1 MTRKKSSTFCTK
13 PRSQGPIVKAIAGRN
28 CGRLKLFAGT
38 TLICAITLAPNLG
51 SQASAPTEYE
61 VKAAYLYNFGRFV
74 GWPSEAVSVQAGSF
88 QLCVLGKDPFGPA
101 LHKTISGETIE
112 GKYVV
117 AKQVLSPQGA
127 ADCREVFI
135 SSSEDGQLDAI
146 LSALDADRTLTVSD
160 LPDFTERG
168 GMIEFVSQSNRIRF
182 QVNLAAAR
190 RAGLTLSSQLL
201 KVATKVIGTDG
212 SEK

>member
-1 MTRKKSSTFCTK
+1 MSRKKSCKFCTK
-13 PRSQGPIVKAIAGRN
+13 PRSQDLVVKASIGQHCA
-28 CGRLKLFAGT
+28 RLKVFGGL

-51 SQASAPTEYE
+51 SRASAPTEYE

-74 GWPSEAVSVQAGSF
+74 EWPAASPSAQAGSF

-160 LPDFTERG
+160 MPDFTERG

-201 KVATKVIGTDG
+201 KVATKVIGTEG